1 MTPGK
6 TGGIKAGC
14 QFPPPTTLQQL
25 AKRIKKKRKVRENS
39 FNSYSAKG
47 MVQTSYHQSKG
58 IFAIYRTDYILLKA
72 DTKGQEN
79 DELVPPLHSL
89 SKT

>member
-14 QFPPPTTLQQL
+14 QFPLPLPYSNWPKEL
-25 AKRIKKKRKVRENS
+25 KKRKVRENS

-58 IFAIYRTDYILLKA
+58 IFAIYRTD
-72 DTKGQEN
+72 
-79 DELVPPLHSL
+79 
-89 SKT
+89 